1 MDTAASSEL
10 RTVFHIND
18 DSGGFFLSGKCGLAS
33 RHTGF
38 SGSLGGILGKIHEF
52 GLTVGKLR
60 RLIH

>member
-18 DSGGFFLSGKCGLAS
+18 DSGGFFSQWKMRFS
-33 RHTGF
+33 VTGF
-38 SGSLGGILGKIHEF
+38 SGGLCGILGKIREF